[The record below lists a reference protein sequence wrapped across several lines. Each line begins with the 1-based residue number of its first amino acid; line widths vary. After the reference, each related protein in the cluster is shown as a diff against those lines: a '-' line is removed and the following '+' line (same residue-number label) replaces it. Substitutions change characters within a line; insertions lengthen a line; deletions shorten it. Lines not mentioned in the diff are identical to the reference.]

1 MNFEITRSYAD
12 IPFTLCFEV
21 TGPDEDLELTHV
33 LHGTGENEFIFTD
46 VIEDLLLKE
55 MEADC
60 AEFYSEIRHQ
70 VLNHYNED

>member
-12 IPFTLCFEV
+12 IPFNLCFEV
-21 TGPDEDLELTHV
+21 TGPDEDLELTYV

-46 VIEDLLLKE
+46 VIGPLLFKE

-60 AEFYSEIRHQ
+60 AEFYAEIRHQ

>member
-46 VIEDLLLKE
+46 VIEALLLKE

-60 AEFYSEIRHQ
+60 AEFYADVRHQ
-70 VLNHYNED
+70 VINHYNEV

>member
-21 TGPDEDLELTHV
+21 TGEDEDIELTHV

-46 VIEDLLLKE
+46 VISDSIKE
-55 MEADC
+55 QMQADC
-60 AEFYSEIRHQ
+60 SEFYSEIRPQ
-70 VLNHYNED
+70 LRNHYFE